1 MLKVSHKIDVV
12 IVNWNSGDQVLQCV
26 SSIGQGGDNDLARII
41 VVDNGSTDG
50 SEKLLLPLT
59 GVELIK
65 AGRNL
70 GFGKACNLGARHG
83 IAEYI
88 LFLNPDAAVFPASL
102 QSVLDYMERSD
113 NQNVGVCGVQLKDE
127 HGEISRSCT
136 RFPTV
141 SGFLAHTVGLDHFIP
156 KLGHFMREWDHAS
169 DRSVDHV
176 IGAFYLIRR
185 EIFEQLQGFDERF
198 FVYLEDL
205 DLSRRVKAKG
215 WRIEFLSNIQAFH
228 KGGGTSDQIKA
239 RRLFYSQRSKIIY
252 SYKHFGYLGA
262 TSILLSTLL
271 LEPLS
276 RTAISILR
284 GSLSSIKETW
294 IAYGLLISWLPG
306 WIFKGRTAN

>member
-1 MLKVSHKIDVV
+1 MLQVNHKIDVV

-26 SSIGQGGDNDLARII
+26 SSINQSGDSDLVKIM

-50 SEKLLLPLT
+50 SEELLLPLAE
-59 GVELIK
+59 VELIQ

-70 GFGKACNLGARHG
+70 GFGKACNLGAGRG
-83 IAEYI
+83 SAKYI
-88 LFLNPDAAVFPASL
+88 LFLNPDAAIFPSSL
-102 QSVLDYMERSD
+102 RSVISYMERPD
-113 NQNVGVCGVQLKDE
+113 KQDVGVCGVQLKDE
-127 HGEISRSCT
+127 HGEVSRSCT

-141 SGFLAHTVGLDHFIP
+141 PGFLAHTIGLDHFFP
-156 KLGHFMREWDHAS
+156 KLGHFMREWDHTN

-185 EIFEQLQGFDERF
+185 EIFDQLQGFDERF

-205 DLSRRVKAKG
+205 DLSRRVKSEG
-215 WRIEFLSNIQAFH
+215 WRIEFLSYIQAFH
-228 KGGGTSDQIKA
+228 KGGGTSDQVKA

-252 SYKHFGYLGA
+252 SYKHFGFIGA
-262 TSILLSTLL
+262 TSVLLSTLL

-276 RTAISILR
+276 RSAISILR

-294 IAYGLLISWLPG
+294 VAYGLLLSWLPG
-306 WIFKGRTAN
+306 WLFKGRTS

>member
-1 MLKVSHKIDVV
+1 MKVAHKIDVV
-12 IVNWNSGDQVLQCV
+12 VVNWNSGDQVLQCV
-26 SSIGQGGDNDLARII
+26 SSVGQAGEGLARII

-50 SEKLLLPLT
+50 SEKLLLPLNN
-59 GVELIK
+59 VELIH

-70 GFGKACNLGARHG
+70 GFGKACNLGAKSG
-83 IAEYI
+83 SAEYI

-102 QSVLDYMERSD
+102 QSVLDYMALPD

-127 HGEISRSCT
+127 YGHVSRSCT

-141 SGFLAHTVGLDHFIP
+141 SGFLAHTVGLDHFFP
-156 KLGHFMREWDHAS
+156 SLGHFMREWDHNG

-185 EIFEQLQGFDERF
+185 EIFDQLQGFDERF

-205 DLSRRVKAKG
+205 DLSRRVKAEG
-215 WRIEFLSNIQAFH
+215 WRIEFLSNVQAFH

-252 SYKHFGYLGA
+252 SYKHFGFLGA
-262 TSILLSTLL
+262 TSVLASTLL
-271 LEPLS
+271 FEPLS
-276 RTAISILR
+276 RTAIAALR
-284 GSLSSIKETW
+284 GSFSSVKETW
-294 IAYGLLISWLPG
+294 IAYGLLISWLPK
-306 WIFKGRTAN
+306 WILKGRTAD